1 MKIRSW
7 IALVAAPGV
16 ALAAQS
22 VMYAMVTPACGSQ
35 TRLQLHLLAAVAL
48 VVVVV
53 LAVFAFSASSLRRG
67 EPGSTDSD
75 EGDPAARERFLAD
88 MAAGVGALAALV
100 IVAMWFAT
108 GMLTPCEP

>member
-1 MKIRSW
+1 MSIKSW
-7 IALVAAPGV
+7 LALVLAPSV
-16 ALAAQS
+16 ALATQG
-22 VMYAMVTPACGSQ
+22 VMYALVTPACGTQ

-53 LAVFAFSASSLRRG
+53 LAVFAFSASSLRRP
-67 EPGSTDSD
+67 EPGSMDSD
-75 EGDPAARERFLAD
+75 EGDHAARERFLAN

-108 GMLTPCEP
+108 WVLTPCEP